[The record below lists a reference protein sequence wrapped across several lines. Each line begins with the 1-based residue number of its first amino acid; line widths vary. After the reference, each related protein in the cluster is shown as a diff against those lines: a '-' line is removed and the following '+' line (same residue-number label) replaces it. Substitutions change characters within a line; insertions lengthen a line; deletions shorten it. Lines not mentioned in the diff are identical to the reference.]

1 MIAAPAEGVHLVIGG
16 GAALRRA
23 GQREEACAVI
33 VVGREAAM
41 LAPEVDG
48 TVVGEGGLPS
58 HPPADL
64 LDDPPAGHYLAG
76 ARAKRA
82 LAAERTVAV
91 GDGPVLPAPTPRG
104 RPAPVARHG
113 PRYFAH
119 DPKATE

>member
-23 GQREEACAVI
+23 GQRAEACAVI

-41 LAPEVDG
+41 LAPDVDG

-64 LDDPPAGHYLAG
+64 LDDPPVGHRHAG
-76 ARAKRA
+76 
-82 LAAERTVAV
+82 ERDKDRKSTRLHSGNSHASRM
-91 GDGPVLPAPTPRG
+91 PSYA
-104 RPAPVARHG
+104 
-113 PRYFAH
+113 
-119 DPKATE
+119 